1 MTRSEDV
8 SCHSMSLNTL
18 NPEIT
23 VNSGQ
28 MFLWEKYKNSWYGV
42 YKSHI
47 LKFSLLDHINSDKD
61 KSAPYDC
68 LYFDSLPELDHWQ
81 QLVFRLDDD
90 INHISSCL
98 TSDNII
104 SQLFKKYSGL
114 WLMRQ
119 DPYQCMISFACS
131 SNTNIPMI
139 RRMLK
144 NLSRKFGI
152 KREID
157 EKKFFTFPTTK
168 SLNNASINE
177 LCSCGIGYRAKTIKS
192 ITEKII
198 IGSLNIEELSR
209 CKYDEAKEKLLSIY
223 GIGNKLAD
231 CILLFSLEKTEAFPI
246 DVWIA
251 RSIYSYYRSLFNQES
266 LKLDFE
272 STKLSP
278 NKYNQLSKIMRQHFG
293 KYAGYAQQYLY
304 YHMRHSA
311 NKKW

>member
-1 MTRSEDV
+1 LTRTEDA
-8 SCHSMSLNTL
+8 SCYLKSLNSL

-28 MFLWEKYKNSWYGV
+28 MFLWENYKNSWYGV

-47 LKFSLLDHINSDKD
+47 LKFSLDHKNSGKGT
-61 KSAPYDC
+61 YDH
-68 LYFDSLPELDHWQ
+68 LYFDSLPKLDNWQ

-90 INHISSCL
+90 INYISSCL
-98 TSDNII
+98 TNDNII

-119 DPYQCMISFACS
+119 DPFQCMISFACS

-144 NLSRKFGI
+144 NLCRKFGI

-168 SLNNASINE
+168 SLAKASINE

-192 ITEKII
+192 LTEKII
-198 IGSLNIEELSR
+198 IGTLNIEELSR
-209 CKYDEAKEKLLSIY
+209 CKYDEAKETLLSIY

-251 RSIYSYYRSLFNQES
+251 RSIHSYYRSLLNQES
-266 LKLDFE
+266 FKLDFK

-278 NKYNQLSKIMRQHFG
+278 NKYNLLSKIMRQHFG

-304 YHMRHSA
+304 YHMRCSA

>member
-1 MTRSEDV
+1 LTRTEDA
-8 SCHSMSLNTL
+8 SCYLKSLNSL

-28 MFLWEKYKNSWYGV
+28 MFLWENYKNSWYGV

-47 LKFSLLDHINSDKD
+47 LKFSLDHKNSSKGT
-61 KSAPYDC
+61 YDH
-68 LYFDSLPELDHWQ
+68 LYFDSLPELDNWQ

-90 INHISSCL
+90 INYISSCL
-98 TSDNII
+98 TNDNMI

-119 DPYQCMISFACS
+119 DPFQCMISFACS

-144 NLSRKFGI
+144 NLCRKFGI

-168 SLNNASINE
+168 SLAKASINE

-192 ITEKII
+192 LTEKII
-198 IGSLNIEELSR
+198 IGTLNIEELSR
-209 CKYDEAKEKLLSIY
+209 CKYDEAKEKLLGIY

-251 RSIYSYYRSLFNQES
+251 RSIYSYYRALLNQES
-266 LKLDFE
+266 FKLDFK

-278 NKYNQLSKIMRQHFG
+278 NKYNLLSKIMRQHFG

-304 YHMRHSA
+304 YHMRCSA

>member
-1 MTRSEDV
+1 LTHTEDA
-8 SCHSMSLNTL
+8 SCYSKSLNRL

-28 MFLWEKYKNSWYGV
+28 MFLWENYKNSWYGV

-47 LKFSLLDHINSDKD
+47 LKFSLDHKNSSKGT
-61 KSAPYDC
+61 YDH
-68 LYFDSLPELDHWQ
+68 LYFDSLPELDNWQ

-90 INHISSCL
+90 VNYISSCL
-98 TSDNII
+98 TNDNMI

-119 DPYQCMISFACS
+119 DPFQCMISFACS

-144 NLSRKFGI
+144 NLCRKFGI

-157 EKKFFTFPTTK
+157 KKKFFTFPTTK
-168 SLNNASINE
+168 SLAKASINE

-192 ITEKII
+192 LTEKII
-198 IGSLNIEELSR
+198 IGTLNIEELSR
-209 CKYDEAKEKLLSIY
+209 CKYEEAKEKLLSIY

-251 RSIYSYYRSLFNQES
+251 RSIYSYYRALLNQES
-266 LKLDFE
+266 FKLDFK

-278 NKYNQLSKIMRQHFG
+278 NKYNLLSKIMRQHFG

-304 YHMRHSA
+304 YHMRCSA

>member
-1 MTRSEDV
+1 MTRTEDA
-8 SCHSMSLNTL
+8 SCYLKSLNSL

-28 MFLWEKYKNSWYGV
+28 MFLWENYKNSWYGV

-47 LKFSLLDHINSDKD
+47 LKFSLDHKNSGKGT
-61 KSAPYDC
+61 YDH
-68 LYFDSLPELDHWQ
+68 LYFDSLPELDNWQ

-90 INHISSCL
+90 VNYISSCL
-98 TSDNII
+98 TNDNMI

-119 DPYQCMISFACS
+119 DPFQCMISFACS

-144 NLSRKFGI
+144 NLCRKFGI

-168 SLNNASINE
+168 SLAKASINE

-192 ITEKII
+192 LTEKII
-198 IGSLNIEELSR
+198 IGTLNIEELSR
-209 CKYDEAKEKLLSIY
+209 CKYDEAKEKLLGIY

-251 RSIYSYYRSLFNQES
+251 RSIYSYYRALLNQES
-266 LKLDFE
+266 FKLDIK

-278 NKYNQLSKIMRQHFG
+278 NKYNLLSKIMRQHFG

-304 YHMRHSA
+304 YHMRCSA

>member
-1 MTRSEDV
+1 MTRTEDA
-8 SCHSMSLNTL
+8 SCYLKSLNSL

-28 MFLWEKYKNSWYGV
+28 MFLWENYKNSWYGV

-47 LKFSLLDHINSDKD
+47 LKFSLDHKNSSKGT
-61 KSAPYDC
+61 YDH
-68 LYFDSLPELDHWQ
+68 LYFDSLPELDNWQ

-90 INHISSCL
+90 VNYISSCL
-98 TSDNII
+98 TNDNMI

-119 DPYQCMISFACS
+119 DPFQCMISFACS
-131 SNTNIPMI
+131 SNTNIPRI

-144 NLSRKFGI
+144 NLCRKFGI

-168 SLNNASINE
+168 SLAKASINE

-192 ITEKII
+192 LTEKII
-198 IGSLNIEELSR
+198 IGTLNIEELSR
-209 CKYDEAKEKLLSIY
+209 CKYDEAKEKLLGIY

-251 RSIYSYYRSLFNQES
+251 RSIYSYYRALLNQES
-266 LKLDFE
+266 FKLDFK

-278 NKYNQLSKIMRQHFG
+278 NKYNLLSKIMRQHFG

-304 YHMRHSA
+304 YHMRCSA

>member
-1 MTRSEDV
+1 LTRTEDA
-8 SCHSMSLNTL
+8 SCYLKSLNSL

-28 MFLWEKYKNSWYGV
+28 MFLWENYKNSWYGV

-47 LKFSLLDHINSDKD
+47 LKFSLDHKNSSKGT
-61 KSAPYDC
+61 YDH
-68 LYFDSLPELDHWQ
+68 LYFDSLPELDNWQ

-90 INHISSCL
+90 VNYISSCL
-98 TSDNII
+98 TNDNMI

-119 DPYQCMISFACS
+119 DPFQCMISFACS

-144 NLSRKFGI
+144 NLCRKFGI

-157 EKKFFTFPTTK
+157 QKKFFTFPTTK
-168 SLNNASINE
+168 SLAKASINE

-192 ITEKII
+192 LTEKII
-198 IGSLNIEELSR
+198 IGTLNIEELSR
-209 CKYDEAKEKLLSIY
+209 CKYDEAKEKLLGIY

-251 RSIYSYYRSLFNQES
+251 RSIYSYYRALLNQES
-266 LKLDFE
+266 FKLDIK

-278 NKYNQLSKIMRQHFG
+278 NKYNLLSKIMRQHFG

-304 YHMRHSA
+304 YHMRCSA

>member
-1 MTRSEDV
+1 MTRTKDA
-8 SCHSMSLNTL
+8 SCYLKSLNSL

-28 MFLWEKYKNSWYGV
+28 MFLWENYKNSWYGV

-47 LKFSLLDHINSDKD
+47 LKFSLDHKNSSKGT
-61 KSAPYDC
+61 YDH
-68 LYFDSLPELDHWQ
+68 LYFDSLPELDNWQ

-90 INHISSCL
+90 VNYISSCL
-98 TSDNII
+98 TNDNMI

-119 DPYQCMISFACS
+119 DPFQCMISFACS

-144 NLSRKFGI
+144 NLCRKFGI

-168 SLNNASINE
+168 SLAKASINE

-192 ITEKII
+192 LTEKII
-198 IGSLNIEELSR
+198 IGTLNIEELSR
-209 CKYDEAKEKLLSIY
+209 CKYDEAKEKLLGIY

-251 RSIYSYYRSLFNQES
+251 RSIYSYYRALLNQES
-266 LKLDFE
+266 FKLDFK

-278 NKYNQLSKIMRQHFG
+278 NKYNLLSKIMRQHFG

-304 YHMRHSA
+304 YHMRCSA

>member
-1 MTRSEDV
+1 MPISGDT
-8 SCHSMSLNTL
+8 CYLKSLNSL

-23 VNSGQ
+23 INSGQ
-28 MFLWEKYKNSWYGV
+28 MFLWENYKNSWYGV

-47 LKFSLLDHINSDKD
+47 LKFSLDHKNSGKD
-61 KSAPYDC
+61 PYDR
-68 LYFDSLPELDHWQ
+68 LYFDSLPELDNWQ

-90 INHISSCL
+90 INYISSCL
-98 TSDNII
+98 TNDKII

-119 DPYQCMISFACS
+119 DPFQCMISFACS

-144 NLSRKFGI
+144 NLCRRFGI

-168 SLNNASINE
+168 SLAKASINE

-192 ITEKII
+192 LTEKII
-198 IGSLNIEELSR
+198 IGTLNIEELSR
-209 CKYDEAKEKLLSIY
+209 CKYDEAKEKLLGIY

-251 RSIYSYYRSLFNQES
+251 RSIYSYYRSLLNQES
-266 LKLDFE
+266 FKLDFK

-278 NKYNQLSKIMRQHFG
+278 NKYNLLSKIMRQHFG

-304 YHMRHSA
+304 YHMRCSA

>member
-1 MTRSEDV
+1 LTRAEDA
-8 SCHSMSLNTL
+8 SCYSKSLNSL

-28 MFLWEKYKNSWYGV
+28 MFLWENYKNSWYGV

-47 LKFSLLDHINSDKD
+47 LKFSLDHENSGKG
-61 KSAPYDC
+61 PYDH
-68 LYFDSLPELDHWQ
+68 LNFDSLPELDNWQ
-81 QLVFRLDDD
+81 QFVFRLDDD
-90 INHISSCL
+90 INYISSCL
-98 TSDNII
+98 TNDNII

-119 DPYQCMISFACS
+119 DPFQCMISFACS

-144 NLSRKFGI
+144 NLCRKFGI

-168 SLNNASINE
+168 SLAKASINE

-192 ITEKII
+192 LTEKII
-198 IGSLNIEELSR
+198 IGTLNIEELSR
-209 CKYDEAKEKLLSIY
+209 CKYDEAKEKLLGIY

-251 RSIYSYYRSLFNQES
+251 RSIHSYYRALLNQES
-266 LKLDFE
+266 FNLDFK
-272 STKLSP
+272 STNLSP
-278 NKYNQLSKIMRQHFG
+278 KKYNLLSKIMRQHFG

-304 YHMRHSA
+304 YHMRCSA

>member
-1 MTRSEDV
+1 MTRTEDA
-8 SCHSMSLNTL
+8 SCYLKSLNSL

-28 MFLWEKYKNSWYGV
+28 MFLWENYKNSWYGV

-47 LKFSLLDHINSDKD
+47 LKFSLDHKNSSKGT
-61 KSAPYDC
+61 YDH
-68 LYFDSLPELDHWQ
+68 LYFDSLPELDNWQ

-90 INHISSCL
+90 VNYISSCL
-98 TSDNII
+98 TNDNMI

-119 DPYQCMISFACS
+119 DPFQCMISFACS

-144 NLSRKFGI
+144 NLCRKFGI

-168 SLNNASINE
+168 SLAKASINE

-192 ITEKII
+192 LTEKII
-198 IGSLNIEELSR
+198 IGTLNIEELSR
-209 CKYDEAKEKLLSIY
+209 CKYDEAKEKLLGIY

-251 RSIYSYYRSLFNQES
+251 RSIYSYYRALLNQES
-266 LKLDFE
+266 FKLDIK

-278 NKYNQLSKIMRQHFG
+278 NKYNLLSKIMRQHFG

-304 YHMRHSA
+304 YHMRCSA

>member
-1 MTRSEDV
+1 MTRAEDA
-8 SCHSMSLNTL
+8 SCYSKSLNSL

-28 MFLWEKYKNSWYGV
+28 MFLWENYKNSWYGV

-47 LKFSLLDHINSDKD
+47 LKFSLDHKNSGK
-61 KSAPYDC
+61 ATYDH
-68 LYFDSLPELDHWQ
+68 LYFDSLPELDNWQ
-81 QLVFRLDDD
+81 ELVFRLDDD
-90 INHISSCL
+90 INYISSCL
-98 TSDNII
+98 TNDNII

-119 DPYQCMISFACS
+119 DPFQCMISFACS

-144 NLSRKFGI
+144 NLCRKFGI

-168 SLNNASINE
+168 SLAKASINE

-192 ITEKII
+192 LTEKII
-198 IGSLNIEELSR
+198 IGTLNIEELSR
-209 CKYDEAKEKLLSIY
+209 CKYDEAKEKLLGIY

-251 RSIYSYYRSLFNQES
+251 RSIHSYYRSLLNQES
-266 LKLDFE
+266 LKLDFK

-278 NKYNQLSKIMRQHFG
+278 NKYNLLSKIMRQHFG

-304 YHMRHSA
+304 YHMRCSA

>member
-1 MTRSEDV
+1 MTRTEDA
-8 SCHSMSLNTL
+8 SCYLKSLNSL

-28 MFLWEKYKNSWYGV
+28 MFLWENYKNSWYGV

-47 LKFSLLDHINSDKD
+47 LKFSLDHKNSGKGT
-61 KSAPYDC
+61 YDH
-68 LYFDSLPELDHWQ
+68 LYFDSLPELDNWQ

-90 INHISSCL
+90 INYISSCL
-98 TSDNII
+98 TNDNII

-119 DPYQCMISFACS
+119 DPFQCMISFACS

-144 NLSRKFGI
+144 NLCRKFGI

-168 SLNNASINE
+168 SLAKASINE

-192 ITEKII
+192 LTEKII
-198 IGSLNIEELSR
+198 IGTLNIEELSR

-251 RSIYSYYRSLFNQES
+251 RSIHSYYRSLLNQES
-266 LKLDFE
+266 FKLDFK

-278 NKYNQLSKIMRQHFG
+278 NKYNLLSKIMRQHFG

-304 YHMRHSA
+304 YHMRYSA

>member
-1 MTRSEDV
+1 LTRTEDA
-8 SCHSMSLNTL
+8 SCYLKSLNSL

-28 MFLWEKYKNSWYGV
+28 MFLWENYKNSWYGV

-47 LKFSLLDHINSDKD
+47 LKFSLDHKNSGKGT
-61 KSAPYDC
+61 YDH
-68 LYFDSLPELDHWQ
+68 LYFDSLPELDNWQ

-90 INHISSCL
+90 VNYISSCL
-98 TSDNII
+98 TNDNMI

-119 DPYQCMISFACS
+119 DPFQCMISFACS

-144 NLSRKFGI
+144 NLCRKFGI

-168 SLNNASINE
+168 SLAKASINE

-192 ITEKII
+192 LTEKII
-198 IGSLNIEELSR
+198 IGTLNIEELSR
-209 CKYDEAKEKLLSIY
+209 CKYDEAKERLLGIY

-251 RSIYSYYRSLFNQES
+251 RSIYSYYRALLNQES
-266 LKLDFE
+266 FKLDFK

-278 NKYNQLSKIMRQHFG
+278 NKYNLLSKIMRQHFG

-304 YHMRHSA
+304 YHMRCSA

>member
-1 MTRSEDV
+1 MPISGDT
-8 SCHSMSLNTL
+8 CYLKSLNSL

-28 MFLWEKYKNSWYGV
+28 MFLWENYKNSWYGV

-47 LKFSLLDHINSDKD
+47 LKFSLDHKNSGNGT
-61 KSAPYDC
+61 YDHM
-68 LYFDSLPELDHWQ
+68 YFDSLPELDNWQ

-90 INHISSCL
+90 VNYISSCL
-98 TSDNII
+98 TNDNMI

-119 DPYQCMISFACS
+119 DPFQCMISFACS

-144 NLSRKFGI
+144 NLCRKFGI

-157 EKKFFTFPTTK
+157 QKKFFTFPTTK
-168 SLNNASINE
+168 SLAKASINE

-192 ITEKII
+192 LTEKII
-198 IGSLNIEELSR
+198 IGTLNIEELSR
-209 CKYDEAKEKLLSIY
+209 SKYDEAKEKLLGIY

-251 RSIYSYYRSLFNQES
+251 RSIYSYYRALLNQES
-266 LKLDFE
+266 FKLDIK

-278 NKYNQLSKIMRQHFG
+278 NKYNLLSKIMRQHFG

-304 YHMRHSA
+304 YHMRCSA

>member
-1 MTRSEDV
+1 MTRTEDA
-8 SCHSMSLNTL
+8 SCYLKSLNSL

-28 MFLWEKYKNSWYGV
+28 MFLWENYKNSWYGV

-47 LKFSLLDHINSDKD
+47 LKFSLDHKNSSKGT
-61 KSAPYDC
+61 YDH
-68 LYFDSLPELDHWQ
+68 LYFDSLPELDNWQ

-90 INHISSCL
+90 VNYISSCL
-98 TSDNII
+98 TNDNMI

-119 DPYQCMISFACS
+119 DPFQCMISFACS

-144 NLSRKFGI
+144 NLCRKFGI

-168 SLNNASINE
+168 SLAKASINE

-192 ITEKII
+192 LTEKII
-198 IGSLNIEELSR
+198 IGTLNIEELSR
-209 CKYDEAKEKLLSIY
+209 CKYDEAKEKLLGIY

-251 RSIYSYYRSLFNQES
+251 RSIYSYYRALLNQES
-266 LKLDFE
+266 FKLDFK

-278 NKYNQLSKIMRQHFG
+278 NKYNLLSKIMRQHFG
-293 KYAGYAQQYLY
+293 EYAGYAQQYLY
-304 YHMRHSA
+304 YHMRCSA

>member
-1 MTRSEDV
+1 LTRTEDA
-8 SCHSMSLNTL
+8 SCYLKSLNSL

-28 MFLWEKYKNSWYGV
+28 MFLWENYKNSWYGV

-47 LKFSLLDHINSDKD
+47 LKFSLDHKNSGKGPHDH
-61 KSAPYDC
+61 
-68 LYFDSLPELDHWQ
+68 LYFDSLPELDNWQ

-90 INHISSCL
+90 INYISSCL
-98 TSDNII
+98 TNDNII

-114 WLMRQ
+114 RLMRQ
-119 DPYQCMISFACS
+119 DPFQCMISFACS

-144 NLSRKFGI
+144 NLCRKFGI

-168 SLNNASINE
+168 SLAKASINE

-192 ITEKII
+192 LTEKII
-198 IGSLNIEELSR
+198 IGTLNIEELSR
-209 CKYDEAKEKLLSIY
+209 CKYDEAKEKLLDIY

-251 RSIYSYYRSLFNQES
+251 RSIYSYYRTLLNQES
-266 LKLDFE
+266 FKLDFK

-278 NKYNQLSKIMRQHFG
+278 NKYNLLSKIMRQHFG

-304 YHMRHSA
+304 YHMRCSA

>member
-1 MTRSEDV
+1 MTRAEDA
-8 SCHSMSLNTL
+8 SCYSKSLNSL

-28 MFLWEKYKNSWYGV
+28 MFLWENYKNSWYGV

-47 LKFSLLDHINSDKD
+47 LKFSLDNKNSGKATYDH
-61 KSAPYDC
+61 
-68 LYFDSLPELDHWQ
+68 LYFDSLPKLDNWQ
-81 QLVFRLDDD
+81 ELVFRLDDD
-90 INHISSCL
+90 INYISSCL
-98 TSDNII
+98 TNDNII

-119 DPYQCMISFACS
+119 DPFQCMISFACS

-144 NLSRKFGI
+144 NLCRKFGI

-168 SLNNASINE
+168 SLAKASINE

-192 ITEKII
+192 LTEKII
-198 IGSLNIEELSR
+198 IGTLNIEELSR
-209 CKYDEAKEKLLSIY
+209 CKYDEAKEKLLGIY

-251 RSIYSYYRSLFNQES
+251 RSIHSYYRSLLNQES
-266 LKLDFE
+266 FKLDFK

-278 NKYNQLSKIMRQHFG
+278 NKYNLLSKIMRQHFG

-304 YHMRHSA
+304 YHMRCSA

>member
-1 MTRSEDV
+1 MTHTEDA
-8 SCHSMSLNTL
+8 SYHLKSLNGL

-28 MFLWEKYKNSWYGV
+28 MFLWENYKNSWYGV

-47 LKFSLLDHINSDKD
+47 LKFSLDHKNSDKGT
-61 KSAPYDC
+61 YDY
-68 LYFDSLPELDHWQ
+68 LYFDSFPKLDNWQ

-90 INHISSCL
+90 INYISSCL
-98 TSDNII
+98 TNDNMML
-104 SQLFKKYSGL
+104 QLFKKYSGL

-119 DPYQCMISFACS
+119 DPFQCMISFACS

-144 NLSRKFGI
+144 NLCRKFGI

-157 EKKFFTFPTTK
+157 EKKFFTFPSTK
-168 SLNNASINE
+168 SLAKASINE

-192 ITEKII
+192 LTEKII
-198 IGSLNIEELSR
+198 IGTLNIEELSR
-209 CKYDEAKEKLLSIY
+209 CKYDKAKEKLLGIY

-251 RSIYSYYRSLFNQES
+251 RSIYSYYRALLNQES
-266 LKLDFE
+266 FKLDFK

-278 NKYNQLSKIMRQHFG
+278 NKYNLLSKIMRQHFG

-304 YHMRHSA
+304 YHMRCSA

>member
-1 MTRSEDV
+1 MPISGDT
-8 SCHSMSLNTL
+8 CYLKSLNSL

-23 VNSGQ
+23 INSGQ
-28 MFLWEKYKNSWYGV
+28 MFLWENYKNSWYGV

-47 LKFSLLDHINSDKD
+47 LKFSLDHKNSGKD
-61 KSAPYDC
+61 PYDR
-68 LYFDSLPELDHWQ
+68 LYFDSLPELDNWQ

-90 INHISSCL
+90 INYISSCL
-98 TSDNII
+98 TNDNII

-119 DPYQCMISFACS
+119 DPFQCMISFACS

-144 NLSRKFGI
+144 NLCRRFGI

-168 SLNNASINE
+168 SLAKASINE

-192 ITEKII
+192 LTVKII
-198 IGSLNIEELSR
+198 IGTLSIEELSR
-209 CKYDEAKEKLLSIY
+209 CKYDEAKEKLLGIY

-251 RSIYSYYRSLFNQES
+251 RSIYSYYRSLLNQES
-266 LKLDFE
+266 FKLDFK

-278 NKYNQLSKIMRQHFG
+278 NKYNLLSKIMRQHFG

-304 YHMRHSA
+304 YHMRCSA

>member
-1 MTRSEDV
+1 MPISGDK
-8 SCHSMSLNTL
+8 CYLKSLNSL

-23 VNSGQ
+23 INSGQ
-28 MFLWEKYKNSWYGV
+28 MFLWENYKNSWYGV

-47 LKFSLLDHINSDKD
+47 LKFSLDHKNSGKD
-61 KSAPYDC
+61 PYDR
-68 LYFDSLPELDHWQ
+68 LYFDSLPELDNWQ

-90 INHISSCL
+90 INYISSCL
-98 TSDNII
+98 TNDNII

-119 DPYQCMISFACS
+119 DPFQCMISFACS

-144 NLSRKFGI
+144 NLCRRFGI

-168 SLNNASINE
+168 SLAKASINE

-192 ITEKII
+192 LTEKII
-198 IGSLNIEELSR
+198 IGTLNIEELSR
-209 CKYDEAKEKLLSIY
+209 CKYDEAKEKLLGIY

-231 CILLFSLEKTEAFPI
+231 FILLFSLEKTEAFPI

-251 RSIYSYYRSLFNQES
+251 RSIYSYYRSLLNQES
-266 LKLDFE
+266 FKLDFK

-278 NKYNQLSKIMRQHFG
+278 NKYNLLSKIMRQHFG

-304 YHMRHSA
+304 YHMRCSA

>member
-1 MTRSEDV
+1 
-8 SCHSMSLNTL
+8 
-18 NPEIT
+18 
-23 VNSGQ
+23 
-28 MFLWEKYKNSWYGV
+28 MFLWENYKNSWYGV

-47 LKFSLLDHINSDKD
+47 LKFSLDHKNYGKGT
-61 KSAPYDC
+61 YDH
-68 LYFDSLPELDHWQ
+68 LYFDSLPELDNWQ

-90 INHISSCL
+90 INYISSCL
-98 TSDNII
+98 TNDNMI

-119 DPYQCMISFACS
+119 DPFQCMISFACS

-144 NLSRKFGI
+144 NLCRKFGI

-168 SLNNASINE
+168 SLAKASINE

-192 ITEKII
+192 LTEKII
-198 IGSLNIEELSR
+198 IGTLNIEELSR
-209 CKYDEAKEKLLSIY
+209 CKYDEAKEKLLGIY

-251 RSIYSYYRSLFNQES
+251 RSIYSYYRALLNQES
-266 LKLDFE
+266 FKLDFK

-278 NKYNQLSKIMRQHFG
+278 NKYNLLSKIMRQHFG

-304 YHMRHSA
+304 YHMRCSA

>member
-1 MTRSEDV
+1 MTRTEDA
-8 SCHSMSLNTL
+8 SCYLKSLNSL

-28 MFLWEKYKNSWYGV
+28 MFLWENYKNSWYGV

-47 LKFSLLDHINSDKD
+47 LKFSLDHKNSGKGT
-61 KSAPYDC
+61 YDH
-68 LYFDSLPELDHWQ
+68 LYFDSLPELDNWQ

-90 INHISSCL
+90 INYISSCL
-98 TSDNII
+98 TNDNMI

-119 DPYQCMISFACS
+119 DPFQCMISFACS

-144 NLSRKFGI
+144 NLCRKFGI

-168 SLNNASINE
+168 SLAKASINE

-192 ITEKII
+192 LTEKII
-198 IGSLNIEELSR
+198 IGTLNIEELSR
-209 CKYDEAKEKLLSIY
+209 CKYDEAKEKLLGIY

-251 RSIYSYYRSLFNQES
+251 RSIHSYYRALLNQES
-266 LKLDFE
+266 FNLDLK

-278 NKYNQLSKIMRQHFG
+278 NKYNLLSKIMRQHFG

-304 YHMRHSA
+304 YHMRCSA

>member
-1 MTRSEDV
+1 LTRTEDA
-8 SCHSMSLNTL
+8 SCYLKSLNSL

-28 MFLWEKYKNSWYGV
+28 MFLWENYKNSWYGV

-47 LKFSLLDHINSDKD
+47 LKFSLDHKNSSKGT
-61 KSAPYDC
+61 YDH
-68 LYFDSLPELDHWQ
+68 LYFDSLPELDNWQ

-90 INHISSCL
+90 VNYISSCL
-98 TSDNII
+98 TNDNMI

-119 DPYQCMISFACS
+119 DPFQCMISFACS

-144 NLSRKFGI
+144 NLCRKFGI

-157 EKKFFTFPTTK
+157 QKKFFTFPTTK
-168 SLNNASINE
+168 SLAKASINE

-192 ITEKII
+192 LTEKII
-198 IGSLNIEELSR
+198 IGTLNIEELSR
-209 CKYDEAKEKLLSIY
+209 CKYDEAKEKLLGIY

-251 RSIYSYYRSLFNQES
+251 RSIYSYYRALLNQES
-266 LKLDFE
+266 FKLDFK

-278 NKYNQLSKIMRQHFG
+278 NKYNLLSKIMRQHFG

-304 YHMRHSA
+304 YHMRCSA

>member
-1 MTRSEDV
+1 LTRTEDA
-8 SCHSMSLNTL
+8 SCYLKSLNSL

-28 MFLWEKYKNSWYGV
+28 MFLWENYKNSWYGV

-47 LKFSLLDHINSDKD
+47 LKFSLDHKNSGKGT
-61 KSAPYDC
+61 YDH
-68 LYFDSLPELDHWQ
+68 LYFDSLPELDNWQ

-90 INHISSCL
+90 INYISSCL
-98 TSDNII
+98 TNDNMI

-119 DPYQCMISFACS
+119 DPFQCMISFACS

-144 NLSRKFGI
+144 NLCRKFGI

-168 SLNNASINE
+168 SLAKASINE

-192 ITEKII
+192 LTEKII
-198 IGSLNIEELSR
+198 IGTLNIEELSR
-209 CKYDEAKEKLLSIY
+209 CKYDEAKEKLLGIY

-251 RSIYSYYRSLFNQES
+251 RSIHSYYRALLNQES
-266 LKLDFE
+266 FKLDFK

-278 NKYNQLSKIMRQHFG
+278 NKYNLLSKIMRQHFG

-304 YHMRHSA
+304 YHMRCSA

>member
-1 MTRSEDV
+1 MTRTEDA
-8 SCHSMSLNTL
+8 SCYLKSLNSL

-28 MFLWEKYKNSWYGV
+28 MFLWENYKNSWYGV

-47 LKFSLLDHINSDKD
+47 LKFSLDHKNSGK
-61 KSAPYDC
+61 ATYDH
-68 LYFDSLPELDHWQ
+68 LYFDSLPELDNWQ
-81 QLVFRLDDD
+81 ELVFRLDDD
-90 INHISSCL
+90 INYISSCL
-98 TSDNII
+98 TNDNMI

-119 DPYQCMISFACS
+119 DPFQCMISFACS

-144 NLSRKFGI
+144 NLCRKFGI

-168 SLNNASINE
+168 SLAKASINE

-192 ITEKII
+192 LTEKII
-198 IGSLNIEELSR
+198 IGTLNIEELSR
-209 CKYDEAKEKLLSIY
+209 CKYDEAKEKLLGIY

-251 RSIYSYYRSLFNQES
+251 RSIHSYYRALLNQES
-266 LKLDFE
+266 FNLDLK

-278 NKYNQLSKIMRQHFG
+278 NKYNLLSKIMRQHFG

-304 YHMRHSA
+304 YHMRCSA

>member
-1 MTRSEDV
+1 LTRTEDA
-8 SCHSMSLNTL
+8 SCYLKSLNSL

-28 MFLWEKYKNSWYGV
+28 MFLWENYKNSWYGV

-47 LKFSLLDHINSDKD
+47 LKFSLDHKNSGKGPHDH
-61 KSAPYDC
+61 
-68 LYFDSLPELDHWQ
+68 LYFDSLPELDNWQ
-81 QLVFRLDDD
+81 QPVFRLDDD
-90 INHISSCL
+90 INYISSCL
-98 TSDNII
+98 TNDNII

-114 WLMRQ
+114 RLMRQ
-119 DPYQCMISFACS
+119 DPFQCMISFACS

-144 NLSRKFGI
+144 NLCRKFGI

-168 SLNNASINE
+168 SLAKASINE

-192 ITEKII
+192 LTEKII
-198 IGSLNIEELSR
+198 IGTLNIEELSR
-209 CKYDEAKEKLLSIY
+209 CKYDEAKEKLLDIY

-251 RSIYSYYRSLFNQES
+251 RSIYSYYRALLNQES
-266 LKLDFE
+266 FKLDFK

-278 NKYNQLSKIMRQHFG
+278 NKYNLLSKIMRQHFG

-304 YHMRHSA
+304 YHMRCSA

>member
-1 MTRSEDV
+1 LTRAKDA
-8 SCHSMSLNTL
+8 SCYSKSLNSL

-28 MFLWEKYKNSWYGV
+28 MFLWENYKNSWYGV

-47 LKFSLLDHINSDKD
+47 LKFSLDHKNSGKG
-61 KSAPYDC
+61 PYDH
-68 LYFDSLPELDHWQ
+68 LYFDSFPELDNWQ

-90 INHISSCL
+90 INFISSCL
-98 TSDNII
+98 TNDNII

-119 DPYQCMISFACS
+119 DPFQCMISFACS

-144 NLSRKFGI
+144 NLCRKFGI

-168 SLNNASINE
+168 SLAKASINE

-192 ITEKII
+192 LTEKII
-198 IGSLNIEELSR
+198 IGTLNIEELSQ
-209 CKYDEAKEKLLSIY
+209 CKYDEAKETLLSIY

-251 RSIYSYYRSLFNQES
+251 RSIHSYYRSLLNQES
-266 LKLDFE
+266 FKLDFK

-278 NKYNQLSKIMRQHFG
+278 NKYNLLSKIMRQHFG

-304 YHMRHSA
+304 YHMRYSA

>member
-1 MTRSEDV
+1 MTRTEDA
-8 SCHSMSLNTL
+8 SCYLKSLNSL

-28 MFLWEKYKNSWYGV
+28 MFLWENYKNSWYGV

-47 LKFSLLDHINSDKD
+47 LKFSLDHKNSGKGT
-61 KSAPYDC
+61 YDH
-68 LYFDSLPELDHWQ
+68 LNFDSLPELDNWQ

-90 INHISSCL
+90 INYISSCL
-98 TSDNII
+98 TNDNMI

-119 DPYQCMISFACS
+119 DPFQCMISFACS

-144 NLSRKFGI
+144 NLCRKFGI

-168 SLNNASINE
+168 SLAKASINE

-192 ITEKII
+192 LTEKII
-198 IGSLNIEELSR
+198 IGTLNIEELSR
-209 CKYDEAKEKLLSIY
+209 CKYDEAKEKLLGIY

-251 RSIYSYYRSLFNQES
+251 RSIHSYYRALLNQES
-266 LKLDFE
+266 FKLDFK

-278 NKYNQLSKIMRQHFG
+278 NKYNLLSKIMRQHFG

-304 YHMRHSA
+304 YHMRCSA

>member
-1 MTRSEDV
+1 MTRTEDA
-8 SCHSMSLNTL
+8 SCYLKSLNSL

-28 MFLWEKYKNSWYGV
+28 MFLWENYKNSWYGV

-47 LKFSLLDHINSDKD
+47 LKFSLDHKNSSKGT
-61 KSAPYDC
+61 YDH
-68 LYFDSLPELDHWQ
+68 LYFDSLPELDNWQ

-90 INHISSCL
+90 VNYISSCL
-98 TSDNII
+98 TNDNMI

-119 DPYQCMISFACS
+119 DPFQCMISFACS

-144 NLSRKFGI
+144 NLCRKFGI

-157 EKKFFTFPTTK
+157 QKKFFTFPTTK
-168 SLNNASINE
+168 SLAKASINE

-192 ITEKII
+192 LTEKII
-198 IGSLNIEELSR
+198 IGTLNIEELSR
-209 CKYDEAKEKLLSIY
+209 CKYDEAKEKLLGIY

-251 RSIYSYYRSLFNQES
+251 RSIYSYYRALLNQES
-266 LKLDFE
+266 FKLDIK

-278 NKYNQLSKIMRQHFG
+278 NKYNLLSKIMRQHFG

-304 YHMRHSA
+304 YHMRCSA

>member
-1 MTRSEDV
+1 MTRTEDA
-8 SCHSMSLNTL
+8 SCYLKSLNSL

-28 MFLWEKYKNSWYGV
+28 MFLWENYKNSWYGV

-47 LKFSLLDHINSDKD
+47 LKFSLDHKNSGKGT
-61 KSAPYDC
+61 YDH
-68 LYFDSLPELDHWQ
+68 LYFDSLPELDNWQ

-90 INHISSCL
+90 INYISSCL
-98 TSDNII
+98 TNDNMI

-119 DPYQCMISFACS
+119 DPFQCMISFACS

-144 NLSRKFGI
+144 NLCRKFGI

-168 SLNNASINE
+168 SLAKASINE

-192 ITEKII
+192 LTEKII
-198 IGSLNIEELSR
+198 IGTLNIEELSR
-209 CKYDEAKEKLLSIY
+209 CKYDEAKEKLLGIY

-251 RSIYSYYRSLFNQES
+251 RSIYSYYRALLNQES
-266 LKLDFE
+266 FKLDIK

-278 NKYNQLSKIMRQHFG
+278 NKYNLLSKIMRQHFG

-304 YHMRHSA
+304 YHMRCSA

>member
-1 MTRSEDV
+1 MTRAEDA
-8 SCHSMSLNTL
+8 SCYSKSLNSL

-28 MFLWEKYKNSWYGV
+28 MFLWENYKNSWYGV

-47 LKFSLLDHINSDKD
+47 LKFSLDHKNSGKG
-61 KSAPYDC
+61 PYDH
-68 LYFDSLPELDHWQ
+68 LYFDSFPELDNWQ

-90 INHISSCL
+90 INYISSCL
-98 TSDNII
+98 TNDNII

-119 DPYQCMISFACS
+119 DPFQCMISFACS

-144 NLSRKFGI
+144 NLCRKFGI

-168 SLNNASINE
+168 SLAKASINE

-192 ITEKII
+192 LTEKII
-198 IGSLNIEELSR
+198 IGTLNIEELSR

-251 RSIYSYYRSLFNQES
+251 RSIHSYYRSLLNQES
-266 LKLDFE
+266 LKLDFK

-278 NKYNQLSKIMRQHFG
+278 NKYNLLSKIMRQHFG

-304 YHMRHSA
+304 YHMRYSA

>member
-1 MTRSEDV
+1 MGK
-8 SCHSMSLNTL
+8 L
-18 NPEIT
+18 
-23 VNSGQ
+23 
-28 MFLWEKYKNSWYGV
+28 YNSWYGV

-47 LKFSLLDHINSDKD
+47 LKFSLDHKNSGKGT
-61 KSAPYDC
+61 YDH
-68 LYFDSLPELDHWQ
+68 LYFDSLPELDNWQ
-81 QLVFRLDDD
+81 ELVFRLDDD
-90 INHISSCL
+90 INYISSCL
-98 TSDNII
+98 TNDNMI

-119 DPYQCMISFACS
+119 DPFQCMISFACS

-144 NLSRKFGI
+144 NLCRKFGI

-168 SLNNASINE
+168 SLAKASINE

-192 ITEKII
+192 LTEKII
-198 IGSLNIEELSR
+198 IGTLNIEELSR
-209 CKYDEAKEKLLSIY
+209 CKYDEAKEKLLGIY

-251 RSIYSYYRSLFNQES
+251 RSIYSYYRALLNQES
-266 LKLDFE
+266 FKLDFK

-278 NKYNQLSKIMRQHFG
+278 NKYNLLSKIMRQHFG

-304 YHMRHSA
+304 YHMRCSA

>member
-1 MTRSEDV
+1 MTRTEDA
-8 SCHSMSLNTL
+8 SCYLKSLNSL

-28 MFLWEKYKNSWYGV
+28 MFLWENYKNSWYGV

-47 LKFSLLDHINSDKD
+47 LKFSLDHKNSGKGT
-61 KSAPYDC
+61 YDH
-68 LYFDSLPELDHWQ
+68 LYFDSLPELDNWQ
-81 QLVFRLDDD
+81 ELVFRLDDD
-90 INHISSCL
+90 INYISSCL
-98 TSDNII
+98 TNDNMI

-119 DPYQCMISFACS
+119 DPFQCMISFACS

-144 NLSRKFGI
+144 NLCRKFGI

-168 SLNNASINE
+168 SLAKASINE

-192 ITEKII
+192 LTEKII
-198 IGSLNIEELSR
+198 IGTLNIEELSR
-209 CKYDEAKEKLLSIY
+209 CKYDEAKEKLLGIY

-251 RSIYSYYRSLFNQES
+251 RSIYSYYRALLNQES
-266 LKLDFE
+266 FKLDFK

-278 NKYNQLSKIMRQHFG
+278 NKYNLLSKIMRQHFG

-304 YHMRHSA
+304 YHMRCSA

>member
-1 MTRSEDV
+1 MTRTEDA
-8 SCHSMSLNTL
+8 SCYLRSLNSL

-28 MFLWEKYKNSWYGV
+28 MFLWENYKNSWYGV

-47 LKFSLLDHINSDKD
+47 LKFSLDHKNSSKGT
-61 KSAPYDC
+61 YDH
-68 LYFDSLPELDHWQ
+68 LYFDSLPELDNWQ

-90 INHISSCL
+90 VNYISSCL
-98 TSDNII
+98 TNDNMI

-119 DPYQCMISFACS
+119 DPFQCMISFACS

-144 NLSRKFGI
+144 NLCRKFGI

-157 EKKFFTFPTTK
+157 QKKFFTFPTTK
-168 SLNNASINE
+168 SLAKASINE

-192 ITEKII
+192 LTEKII
-198 IGSLNIEELSR
+198 IGTLNIEELSR
-209 CKYDEAKEKLLSIY
+209 CKYDEAKEKLLGIY

-251 RSIYSYYRSLFNQES
+251 RSIYSYYRALLNQES
-266 LKLDFE
+266 FKLDIK

-278 NKYNQLSKIMRQHFG
+278 NKYNLLSKIMRQHFG

-304 YHMRHSA
+304 YHMRCSA

>member
-1 MTRSEDV
+1 
-8 SCHSMSLNTL
+8 
-18 NPEIT
+18 
-23 VNSGQ
+23 
-28 MFLWEKYKNSWYGV
+28 MFLWENYKNSWYGV

-47 LKFSLLDHINSDKD
+47 LKFSLDHKNSGKGT
-61 KSAPYDC
+61 YDH
-68 LYFDSLPELDHWQ
+68 LYFDSLPELDNWQ
-81 QLVFRLDDD
+81 ELVFRLDDD
-90 INHISSCL
+90 INYISSCL
-98 TSDNII
+98 TNDNMI

-119 DPYQCMISFACS
+119 DPFQCMISFACS

-144 NLSRKFGI
+144 NLCRKFGI

-168 SLNNASINE
+168 SLAKASINE

-192 ITEKII
+192 LTEKII
-198 IGSLNIEELSR
+198 IGTLNIEELSR
-209 CKYDEAKEKLLSIY
+209 CKYDEAKEKLLGIY

-251 RSIYSYYRSLFNQES
+251 RSIYSYYRSLLNQES
-266 LKLDFE
+266 FKLDFK

-278 NKYNQLSKIMRQHFG
+278 NKYNLLSKIMRQHFG

-304 YHMRHSA
+304 YHMRCSA

>member
-1 MTRSEDV
+1 MTRTEDA
-8 SCHSMSLNTL
+8 SCYSKSLNSL
-18 NPEIT
+18 NPEMT

-28 MFLWEKYKNSWYGV
+28 MFLWENYKNSWYGV

-47 LKFSLLDHINSDKD
+47 LKFSLDHKNSDKG
-61 KSAPYDC
+61 KSAPYDHM
-68 LYFDSLPELDHWQ
+68 YFDSLPELDNWQ

-90 INHISSCL
+90 TNYISSCL
-98 TSDNII
+98 TNDNII

-144 NLSRKFGI
+144 NLCRKFGI

-157 EKKFFTFPTTK
+157 EKKFFTFPTIK
-168 SLNNASINE
+168 SLTKASINE

-192 ITEKII
+192 ITEQII
-198 IGSLNIEELSR
+198 IGTLNIEELSR

-251 RSIYSYYRSLFNQES
+251 RSIHSYYRSLLNQES

-278 NKYNQLSKIMRQHFG
+278 NKYNLLSKIMRQHFG

-304 YHMRHSA
+304 YHMRYSA

>member
-1 MTRSEDV
+1 MTRTEDA
-8 SCHSMSLNTL
+8 SCYLKSLNSL

-28 MFLWEKYKNSWYGV
+28 MFLWENYKNSWYGV

-47 LKFSLLDHINSDKD
+47 LKFSLDHKNSGKCT
-61 KSAPYDC
+61 YDHM
-68 LYFDSLPELDHWQ
+68 YFDSLPELDNWQ

-90 INHISSCL
+90 INYISSCL
-98 TSDNII
+98 TNDNMI

-119 DPYQCMISFACS
+119 DPFQCMISFACS

-144 NLSRKFGI
+144 NLCRKFGI

-168 SLNNASINE
+168 SLAKASINE

-192 ITEKII
+192 LTEKII
-198 IGSLNIEELSR
+198 IGTLNIEELSR
-209 CKYDEAKEKLLSIY
+209 CKYDEAKEKLLGIY

-251 RSIYSYYRSLFNQES
+251 RSIHSYYRALLNQES
-266 LKLDFE
+266 FNLDLK

-278 NKYNQLSKIMRQHFG
+278 NKYNLLSKIMRQHFG

-304 YHMRHSA
+304 YHMRCSA

>member
-1 MTRSEDV
+1 MPISGDT
-8 SCHSMSLNTL
+8 CYLKSLNSL
-18 NPEIT
+18 NPEIII
-23 VNSGQ
+23 NSGQ
-28 MFLWEKYKNSWYGV
+28 MFLWENYKNSWYGV

-47 LKFSLLDHINSDKD
+47 LKFSLDHKNSGKG
-61 KSAPYDC
+61 PYDR
-68 LYFDSLPELDHWQ
+68 LYFDSLPELDNWQ

-90 INHISSCL
+90 INYISSCL
-98 TSDNII
+98 TNDNII

-119 DPYQCMISFACS
+119 DPFQCMISFACS

-144 NLSRKFGI
+144 NLCRRFGI

-168 SLNNASINE
+168 SLAKASINE

-192 ITEKII
+192 LTEKII
-198 IGSLNIEELSR
+198 IGTLNIEELSR

-251 RSIYSYYRSLFNQES
+251 RSIYSYYRSLLNQES
-266 LKLDFE
+266 FKLDFK

-278 NKYNQLSKIMRQHFG
+278 NKYNLLSKIMRQHFG

-304 YHMRHSA
+304 YHMRCSA
-311 NKKW
+311 NKEW

>member
-1 MTRSEDV
+1 MTRTEDA
-8 SCHSMSLNTL
+8 SCYLKSLNSL

-28 MFLWEKYKNSWYGV
+28 MFLWENYKNSWYGV

-47 LKFSLLDHINSDKD
+47 LKFSLDHKNSGKGT
-61 KSAPYDC
+61 YDH
-68 LYFDSLPELDHWQ
+68 LYFDSLPELDNWQ

-90 INHISSCL
+90 INYISSCL
-98 TSDNII
+98 TNDNMI

-119 DPYQCMISFACS
+119 DPFQCMISFACS

-144 NLSRKFGI
+144 NLCRKFGI

-168 SLNNASINE
+168 SLAKASINE

-192 ITEKII
+192 LTEKII
-198 IGSLNIEELSR
+198 IGTLNIEELSR
-209 CKYDEAKEKLLSIY
+209 CKYDEAKEKLLGIY

-251 RSIYSYYRSLFNQES
+251 RSIHSYYRALLNQES
-266 LKLDFE
+266 FKLDFK

-278 NKYNQLSKIMRQHFG
+278 NKYNLLSKIMRQHFG

-304 YHMRHSA
+304 YHMRCSA

>member
-1 MTRSEDV
+1 MPV
-8 SCHSMSLNTL
+8 SGDTCYLKSLNSL

-23 VNSGQ
+23 INSGQ
-28 MFLWEKYKNSWYGV
+28 MFLWENYKNSWYGV

-47 LKFSLLDHINSDKD
+47 LKFSLDHKNSGKG
-61 KSAPYDC
+61 PYDR
-68 LYFDSLPELDHWQ
+68 LYFDSLPELDNWQ

-90 INHISSCL
+90 INYISSCL
-98 TSDNII
+98 TNDNII

-119 DPYQCMISFACS
+119 DPFQCMISFACS

-144 NLSRKFGI
+144 NLCRRFGI

-168 SLNNASINE
+168 SLAKASINE

-192 ITEKII
+192 LTEKII
-198 IGSLNIEELSR
+198 IGTLNIEELSR
-209 CKYDEAKEKLLSIY
+209 CKYDEAKEKLLGIY

-251 RSIYSYYRSLFNQES
+251 RSIYSYYRSLLNQES
-266 LKLDFE
+266 FKLDFK

-278 NKYNQLSKIMRQHFG
+278 NKYNLLSKIMRQHFG

-304 YHMRHSA
+304 YHMRCSA